1 MEHVH
6 MASLPTYFSRENL
19 LRLAVAAVIAL
30 ASVIAVTGAIAVA
43 APASA
48 TPAPTVAAADPVEV
62 ADSANAAP
70 SPTWDRLAQCE
81 SNGNWAANT
90 RNGFSGGLQFT
101 PSTWRAYGG
110 QGDAHTATRAQQIT
124 VAERVLVDQ
133 GWAAWPAC
141 SAKLGLR

>member
-1 MEHVH
+1 
-6 MASLPTYFSRENL
+6 MASLPTYLSRKNL
-19 LRLAVAAVIAL
+19 LRLAVAAAIAL
-30 ASVIAVTGAIAVA
+30 ASVITVTGAIAVA

-48 TPAPTVAAADPVEV
+48 TSAPTVAAADPVEV

-70 SPTWDRLAQCE
+70 APTWDRLAQCE

-110 QGDAHTATRAQQIT
+110 HGDAHTATRAQQIT
-124 VAERVLVDQ
+124 VAERVLADQ

>member
-1 MEHVH
+1 MPPIPSQFAPGGVVVQAEKPGMTPVSGEEKTGTGQPRRRYKKDI
-6 MASLPTYFSRENL
+6 ATVGTWAKRSGQSIPIDLG
-19 LRLAVAAVIAL
+19 RLH
-30 ASVIAVTGAIAVA
+30 
-43 APASA
+43 
-48 TPAPTVAAADPVEV
+48 E
-62 ADSANAAP
+62 
-70 SPTWDRLAQCE
+70 
-81 SNGNWAANT
+81 WAANT

-124 VAERVLVDQ
+124 VAERVLADQ

>member
-1 MEHVH
+1 
-6 MASLPTYFSRENL
+6 MASLPTYLSRKNL
-19 LRLAVAAVIAL
+19 LRLAVAAAIAL
-30 ASVIAVTGAIAVA
+30 ASVITVTGAIAVA

-48 TPAPTVAAADPVEV
+48 TSAPTVAAADPVEV

-70 SPTWDRLAQCE
+70 APTWDRLAQCE

-124 VAERVLVDQ
+124 VAERVLADQ